1 MTDIVK
7 KFEAATL
14 TLQQKQ
20 GRFNRKPDEVLNI
33 VAKLKQYGLTF
44 GGNENQ

>member
-20 GRFNRKPDEVLNI
+20 GGFNRKLEPLDVVGMLRKHGLN
-33 VAKLKQYGLTF
+33 L
-44 GGNENQ
+44 GGSKI

>member
-14 TLQQKQ
+14 TLQKQ
-20 GRFNRKPDEVLNI
+20 GRFNRKPDEVLNV